1 MIGRV
6 LPHPY
11 NFTPLIAVA
20 LLSSYAFPNRLLAVI
35 TPLFG
40 FLLSDVIINNFI
52 YTGYYPDFII
62 FNSGMIWT
70 YGAVLIVAIFGSL
83 FLIINSCSEE
93 DPLPVNPGIAT
104 LISPFNQETCFD
116 GVSINDTQS
125 NVEFS
130 WAAASG
136 AISYEI
142 LISNLLTQSTQTYT
156 ANTNKTTIA
165 LTKAE
170 PYSWYVKSIG
180 ENGSTPSQ
188 SDLWRFYL
196 AGESTINYAPFPSEL
211 ISPRSGANVTPDIN
225 NQIILN
231 WSCSDVDGDLEQ
243 FLSLIHI

>member
-1 MIGRV
+1 MRKI
-6 LPHPY
+6 
-11 NFTPLIAVA
+11 A
-20 LLSSYAFPNRLLAVI
+20 LL
-35 TPLFG
+35 FG
-40 FLLSDVIINNFI
+40 
-52 YTGYYPDFII
+52 G
-62 FNSGMIWT
+62 
-70 YGAVLIVAIFGSL
+70 L
-83 FLIINSCSEE
+83 FLIIISCTEE
-93 DPLPVNPGIAT
+93 DPLPVNPGIAI
-104 LISPFNQETCFD
+104 LISPINQETCFD

-130 WAAASG
+130 WSAASD

-142 LISNLLTQSTQTYT
+142 VVSNLLTQSTQTYN
-156 ANTNKTTIA
+156 ASINQTTIA

-243 FLSLIHI
+243 FDLYLDENDGSTLNTSIKYEQQNTIVEVEVANNSTYFWKVIAIDTNGNESSSGVYSFRTN

>member
-1 MIGRV
+1 MRKIV
-6 LPHPY
+6 L
-11 NFTPLIAVA
+11 
-20 LLSSYAFPNRLLAVI
+20 
-35 TPLFG
+35 LFG
-40 FLLSDVIINNFI
+40 
-52 YTGYYPDFII
+52 G
-62 FNSGMIWT
+62 
-70 YGAVLIVAIFGSL
+70 L
-83 FLIINSCSEE
+83 FLIIISCSEE
-93 DPLPVNPGIAT
+93 DPLPVDPGIAT
-104 LISPFNQETCFD
+104 LISPINQETCFD

-130 WAAASG
+130 WSAASD

-142 LISNLLTQSTQTYT
+142 LVSNLLIQSTQTYT

-170 PYSWYVKSIG
+170 PYRWYVKSIG

-188 SDLWRFYL
+188 SDSWRFYL

-225 NQIILN
+225 NLIILN

-243 FLSLIHI
+243 FDVYLDENDGSTLNNSIKYEQQDTSIEVEVANNSTYFWKVIAIDMNGNESNSGVYSFRTN

>member
-1 MIGRV
+1 MRKI
-6 LPHPY
+6 
-11 NFTPLIAVA
+11 A
-20 LLSSYAFPNRLLAVI
+20 LL
-35 TPLFG
+35 FG
-40 FLLSDVIINNFI
+40 
-52 YTGYYPDFII
+52 G
-62 FNSGMIWT
+62 
-70 YGAVLIVAIFGSL
+70 L
-83 FLIINSCSEE
+83 FLIIISCTEE
-93 DPLPVNPGIAT
+93 DPLPVDPGIAI
-104 LISPFNQETCFD
+104 LISPINQETCFD

-125 NVEFS
+125 NIEFN
-130 WAAASG
+130 WFAASD

-142 LISNLLTQSTQTYT
+142 VVSNLLTQSTQTYN
-156 ANTNKTTIA
+156 ASTNQTTIA
-165 LTKAE
+165 LTRAE

-243 FLSLIHI
+243 FDLYLDENDGSTLNTSIKYEQQDTSVEVEVANNSTYFWKVIAIDTNGNESNSGVYSFRTN

>member
-1 MIGRV
+1 MRKI
-6 LPHPY
+6 
-11 NFTPLIAVA
+11 A
-20 LLSSYAFPNRLLAVI
+20 LL
-35 TPLFG
+35 FG
-40 FLLSDVIINNFI
+40 
-52 YTGYYPDFII
+52 G
-62 FNSGMIWT
+62 
-70 YGAVLIVAIFGSL
+70 L
-83 FLIINSCSEE
+83 FLIIISCTEE
-93 DPLPVNPGIAT
+93 DPLPVVDPGIAI
-104 LISPFNQETCFD
+104 LISPINQETCFD

-125 NVEFS
+125 NIEFN
-130 WAAASG
+130 WFAASD

-142 LISNLLTQSTQTYT
+142 VVSNLLTQSTQTYN
-156 ANTNKTTIA
+156 ASTNQTTIA
-165 LTKAE
+165 LTRAE

-243 FLSLIHI
+243 FDLYLDENNGSTLNTSIKYEQQDTSVEVEVANNSTYFWKVIAIDTNGNESSSGVYSFRTN

>member
-1 MIGRV
+1 MRKI
-6 LPHPY
+6 
-11 NFTPLIAVA
+11 A
-20 LLSSYAFPNRLLAVI
+20 LL
-35 TPLFG
+35 FG
-40 FLLSDVIINNFI
+40 
-52 YTGYYPDFII
+52 G
-62 FNSGMIWT
+62 
-70 YGAVLIVAIFGSL
+70 L
-83 FLIINSCSEE
+83 FLIIISCTEE
-93 DPLPVNPGIAT
+93 DPLPVNPGIAI
-104 LISPFNQETCFD
+104 LISPINQETCFD

-130 WAAASG
+130 WSAASD

-142 LISNLLTQSTQTYT
+142 VVSNLLTQSTQTYN
-156 ANTNKTTIA
+156 ASINQTTIA

-243 FLSLIHI
+243 FDLYLDENDGSTLNTSIKYEQQDTSVEVEVANNSTYFWKVIAIDTNGNESSSGVYSFRTN

>member
-1 MIGRV
+1 MRKIV
-6 LPHPY
+6 L
-11 NFTPLIAVA
+11 L
-20 LLSSYAFPNRLLAVI
+20 
-35 TPLFG
+35 
-40 FLLSDVIINNFI
+40 
-52 YTGYYPDFII
+52 
-62 FNSGMIWT
+62 
-70 YGAVLIVAIFGSL
+70 FGSL

-125 NVEFS
+125 NIEFN
-130 WAAASG
+130 WFAASD

-142 LISNLLTQSTQTYT
+142 VVSNLLTQSTQTYN
-156 ANTNKTTIA
+156 ASTNQTTIA
-165 LTKAE
+165 LTRAE

-243 FLSLIHI
+243 FDLYLDENDGSTLNTSIKYEQQDTSVEVEVADNSTYFWKVIAIDTNGNESSSGVYSFRTN

>member
-1 MIGRV
+1 MKKI
-6 LPHPY
+6 
-11 NFTPLIAVA
+11 
-20 LLSSYAFPNRLLAVI
+20 LL
-35 TPLFG
+35 LFG
-40 FLLSDVIINNFI
+40 C
-52 YTGYYPDFII
+52 
-62 FNSGMIWT
+62 
-70 YGAVLIVAIFGSL
+70 L

-93 DPLPVNPGIAT
+93 DPPPVNPGIAT
-104 LISPFNQETCFD
+104 LISPINQETCFD

-130 WAAASG
+130 WSAASD

-142 LISNLLTQSTQTYT
+142 LVSNLLTQSTQTYT
-156 ANTNKTTIA
+156 ANTNKTTVA

-188 SDLWRFYL
+188 SDSWRFYL
-196 AGESTINYAPFPSEL
+196 AGESIINYAPFPSEL

-231 WSCSDVDGDLEQ
+231 WSCSDVDGDLQEFEVYLDENDGSTLNTSIKYEQ
-243 FLSLIHI
+243 QDSNLEVEVANNSTYFWKVIAIDANGNKSNSGVYTFRTN

>member
-1 MIGRV
+1 MRKI
-6 LPHPY
+6 
-11 NFTPLIAVA
+11 
-20 LLSSYAFPNRLLAVI
+20 LL
-35 TPLFG
+35 LFG
-40 FLLSDVIINNFI
+40 
-52 YTGYYPDFII
+52 G
-62 FNSGMIWT
+62 
-70 YGAVLIVAIFGSL
+70 L

-104 LISPFNQETCFD
+104 LISPINQETCFD

-130 WAAASG
+130 WSAASD

-156 ANTNKTTIA
+156 ANTIKTTIA

-188 SDLWRFYL
+188 SDSWRFYL
-196 AGESTINYAPFPSEL
+196 AGEAVISYAPFPPEL
-211 ISPRSGANVTPDIN
+211 IFPRSGANITPDIN
-225 NQIILN
+225 NLVTLN
-231 WSCSDVDGDLEQ
+231 WSCSDVDGDLEEFEIYLDENDGSTLNTSIKYEQ
-243 FLSLIHI
+243 QDSSIDLEVANNSTYFWKIIAIDANGNKSNSGVYTFRTN

>member
-1 MIGRV
+1 MRKIV
-6 LPHPY
+6 L
-11 NFTPLIAVA
+11 
-20 LLSSYAFPNRLLAVI
+20 
-35 TPLFG
+35 LFG
-40 FLLSDVIINNFI
+40 
-52 YTGYYPDFII
+52 G
-62 FNSGMIWT
+62 
-70 YGAVLIVAIFGSL
+70 L
-83 FLIINSCSEE
+83 FLIIISCSEE
-93 DPLPVNPGIAT
+93 DPLPVDPGIAT
-104 LISPFNQETCFD
+104 LISPINQETCFD

-125 NVEFS
+125 NVEFNWS
-130 WAAASG
+130 AASD

-142 LISNLLTQSTQTYT
+142 LVSNLLIQSTQTYT

-188 SDLWRFYL
+188 SDSWRFYL

-225 NQIILN
+225 NLIILN

-243 FLSLIHI
+243 FDVYLDENDGSTLNNSIKYEQQDTSIEVEVANNSTYFWKIIAIDTNGNVSNSGVYSFRTN

>member
-1 MIGRV
+1 MRK
-6 LPHPY
+6 
-11 NFTPLIAVA
+11 IAS
-20 LLSSYAFPNRLLAVI
+20 L
-35 TPLFG
+35 
-40 FLLSDVIINNFI
+40 
-52 YTGYYPDFII
+52 
-62 FNSGMIWT
+62 
-70 YGAVLIVAIFGSL
+70 YGGL
-83 FLIINSCSEE
+83 FLIIISCTEE
-93 DPLPVNPGIAT
+93 DPLPVDPGIAI
-104 LISPFNQETCFD
+104 LISPINQETCFD

-125 NVEFS
+125 NIEFS
-130 WAAASG
+130 WSAASD

-142 LISNLLTQSTQTYT
+142 VVSNLLTQSTQTYN
-156 ANTNKTTIA
+156 ASTNQTTIA

-243 FLSLIHI
+243 FDLYLDENDGSTLNTSIKYEQQDTSVEVEVANNSTYFWKVIAIDTNGNESSSGVYSFRTN

>member
-1 MIGRV
+1 MRKI
-6 LPHPY
+6 
-11 NFTPLIAVA
+11 A
-20 LLSSYAFPNRLLAVI
+20 LL
-35 TPLFG
+35 FG
-40 FLLSDVIINNFI
+40 
-52 YTGYYPDFII
+52 G
-62 FNSGMIWT
+62 
-70 YGAVLIVAIFGSL
+70 L
-83 FLIINSCSEE
+83 FLIIISCTEE
-93 DPLPVNPGIAT
+93 DPLPVDPGIAI
-104 LISPFNQETCFD
+104 LISPINQETCFD

-125 NVEFS
+125 NIEFN
-130 WAAASG
+130 WFAASD

-142 LISNLLTQSTQTYT
+142 VVSNLLTQSTQTYT
-156 ANTNKTTIA
+156 ANTNQTTIA
-165 LTKAE
+165 LTRAE

-243 FLSLIHI
+243 FDLYLDENDGSTLNTSIKYEQQDTSVEVEVADNSTYFWKVIAIDTNGNESSSGVYSFRTN

>member
-1 MIGRV
+1 MRKI
-6 LPHPY
+6 
-11 NFTPLIAVA
+11 A
-20 LLSSYAFPNRLLAVI
+20 LL
-35 TPLFG
+35 FG
-40 FLLSDVIINNFI
+40 
-52 YTGYYPDFII
+52 G
-62 FNSGMIWT
+62 
-70 YGAVLIVAIFGSL
+70 L
-83 FLIINSCSEE
+83 FLIIISCTEE
-93 DPLPVNPGIAT
+93 DPLPVDPGIAI
-104 LISPFNQETCFD
+104 LISPINQETCFD

-125 NVEFS
+125 NIEFN
-130 WAAASG
+130 WFAASD

-142 LISNLLTQSTQTYT
+142 VVSNLLTQSTQTYN
-156 ANTNKTTIA
+156 ASTNQTTIA
-165 LTKAE
+165 LTRAE

-243 FLSLIHI
+243 FDLYLDENNGSTLNTSIKYEQQDTSVEVEVANNSTYFWKVIAIDTNGNESSSGVYSFRTN

>member
-1 MIGRV
+1 MRKI
-6 LPHPY
+6 
-11 NFTPLIAVA
+11 A
-20 LLSSYAFPNRLLAVI
+20 LL
-35 TPLFG
+35 FG
-40 FLLSDVIINNFI
+40 
-52 YTGYYPDFII
+52 G
-62 FNSGMIWT
+62 
-70 YGAVLIVAIFGSL
+70 L
-83 FLIINSCSEE
+83 FLIIISCTEE
-93 DPLPVNPGIAT
+93 DPLPVDPGIAI
-104 LISPFNQETCFD
+104 LISPINQETCFD

-125 NVEFS
+125 NIEFN
-130 WAAASG
+130 WFAASD

-142 LISNLLTQSTQTYT
+142 VVSNLLTQSTQTYN
-156 ANTNKTTIA
+156 ASTNQTTIA

-243 FLSLIHI
+243 FDLYLDENDGSTLNTSIKYEQQDTSVEVEVADNSTYFWKVIAIDTNGNESSSGVYSFRTN

>member
-1 MIGRV
+1 MRKI
-6 LPHPY
+6 
-11 NFTPLIAVA
+11 A
-20 LLSSYAFPNRLLAVI
+20 LL
-35 TPLFG
+35 FG
-40 FLLSDVIINNFI
+40 
-52 YTGYYPDFII
+52 G
-62 FNSGMIWT
+62 
-70 YGAVLIVAIFGSL
+70 L
-83 FLIINSCSEE
+83 FLIIISCTEE
-93 DPLPVNPGIAT
+93 DPLPVDPGIAI
-104 LISPFNQETCFD
+104 LISPINQETCFD

-125 NVEFS
+125 NIEFN
-130 WAAASG
+130 WFAASD

-142 LISNLLTQSTQTYT
+142 VVSNLLTQSTQTYN
-156 ANTNKTTIA
+156 ASTNQTTIA

-243 FLSLIHI
+243 FDLYLDENDGSTLNTSIKYEQQDTSVEVEVANNSTYFWKVIAIDTNGNESSSGVYSFRTN

>member
-1 MIGRV
+1 MRKIV
-6 LPHPY
+6 L
-11 NFTPLIAVA
+11 L
-20 LLSSYAFPNRLLAVI
+20 
-35 TPLFG
+35 
-40 FLLSDVIINNFI
+40 
-52 YTGYYPDFII
+52 
-62 FNSGMIWT
+62 
-70 YGAVLIVAIFGSL
+70 FGSL

-130 WAAASG
+130 WSAASD

-165 LTKAE
+165 LNKAE

-188 SDLWRFYL
+188 SDSWRFYL
-196 AGESTINYAPFPSEL
+196 AGEAIINYAPFPPEL
-211 ISPRSGANVTPDIN
+211 ISPRSGANVTPDVN
-225 NQIILN
+225 NLIILN
-231 WSCSDVDGDLEQ
+231 WSCSDVDGDLEKFEVYLDDNDGSTLNTSIKYEQ
-243 FLSLIHI
+243 QDSSLEVEVANDSPYFWKIIAIDANGNKSNSGVYTFRTN

>member
-1 MIGRV
+1 MRKI
-6 LPHPY
+6 
-11 NFTPLIAVA
+11 A
-20 LLSSYAFPNRLLAVI
+20 LL
-35 TPLFG
+35 FG
-40 FLLSDVIINNFI
+40 
-52 YTGYYPDFII
+52 G
-62 FNSGMIWT
+62 
-70 YGAVLIVAIFGSL
+70 L
-83 FLIINSCSEE
+83 FLIIISCTEE
-93 DPLPVNPGIAT
+93 DPLPVDPGIAI
-104 LISPFNQETCFD
+104 LISPINQETCFD

-125 NVEFS
+125 NIEFN
-130 WAAASG
+130 WFAASD

-142 LISNLLTQSTQTYT
+142 VVSNLLTQSTQTYN
-156 ANTNKTTIA
+156 ASTNQTTIA
-165 LTKAE
+165 LTRAE

-243 FLSLIHI
+243 FDLYLDENDGSTLNTSIKYEQQDTSVEVEVANNSTYFWKVIAIDTNGNESSSGVYSFRTN

>member
-1 MIGRV
+1 MRKI
-6 LPHPY
+6 
-11 NFTPLIAVA
+11 A
-20 LLSSYAFPNRLLAVI
+20 LL
-35 TPLFG
+35 FG
-40 FLLSDVIINNFI
+40 
-52 YTGYYPDFII
+52 G
-62 FNSGMIWT
+62 
-70 YGAVLIVAIFGSL
+70 L
-83 FLIINSCSEE
+83 FLIIISCTEE
-93 DPLPVNPGIAT
+93 DPLPVDPGIAI
-104 LISPFNQETCFD
+104 LISPINQETCFD

-125 NVEFS
+125 NIEFN
-130 WAAASG
+130 WFAASD

-142 LISNLLTQSTQTYT
+142 VVSNLLTQSTQTYN
-156 ANTNKTTIA
+156 ASTNQTTIA
-165 LTKAE
+165 LTRAE

-243 FLSLIHI
+243 FDLYLDENDGSTLNTSIKYEQQDTSVEVEVADNSTYFWKVIAIDTNGNESSSGVYSFRTN

>member
-1 MIGRV
+1 MRKI
-6 LPHPY
+6 
-11 NFTPLIAVA
+11 A
-20 LLSSYAFPNRLLAVI
+20 LL
-35 TPLFG
+35 FG
-40 FLLSDVIINNFI
+40 
-52 YTGYYPDFII
+52 G
-62 FNSGMIWT
+62 
-70 YGAVLIVAIFGSL
+70 L
-83 FLIINSCSEE
+83 FLIIISCTEE
-93 DPLPVNPGIAT
+93 DPLPVDPGIAI
-104 LISPFNQETCFD
+104 LISPINQETCFD

-125 NVEFS
+125 NIEFS
-130 WAAASG
+130 WSVASD

-142 LISNLLTQSTQTYT
+142 IVSNLLTQSTQTYT
-156 ANTNKTTIA
+156 ANTNQTTIA

-243 FLSLIHI
+243 FDLYLDENDGSTLNTSIKYEQQDTSVEVEVANNSTYFWKVIAIDTNGNESSSGVYSFRTN

>member
-1 MIGRV
+1 MRKI
-6 LPHPY
+6 
-11 NFTPLIAVA
+11 
-20 LLSSYAFPNRLLAVI
+20 LL
-35 TPLFG
+35 LF
-40 FLLSDVIINNFI
+40 VC
-52 YTGYYPDFII
+52 
-62 FNSGMIWT
+62 
-70 YGAVLIVAIFGSL
+70 L

-104 LISPFNQETCFD
+104 LISPINQETCFD

-130 WAAASG
+130 WSEASD

-188 SDLWRFYL
+188 SDSWRFYL
-196 AGESTINYAPFPSEL
+196 AGESIINYAPFPSEL
-211 ISPRSGANVTPDIN
+211 IFPRSGANVTPDIN

-231 WSCSDVDGDLEQ
+231 WRCSDVDGDLEEFEVYLDEKDGSTLNTSIKYEQ
-243 FLSLIHI
+243 QDSNLEVEVANNSTYFWKIIAIDANGNESNSGVYTFRTN

>member
-1 MIGRV
+1 MRKI
-6 LPHPY
+6 
-11 NFTPLIAVA
+11 A
-20 LLSSYAFPNRLLAVI
+20 LL
-35 TPLFG
+35 FG
-40 FLLSDVIINNFI
+40 
-52 YTGYYPDFII
+52 G
-62 FNSGMIWT
+62 
-70 YGAVLIVAIFGSL
+70 L
-83 FLIINSCSEE
+83 FLIIISCTEE
-93 DPLPVNPGIAT
+93 DPLPVDPGIAI
-104 LISPFNQETCFD
+104 LISPINQETCFD

-125 NVEFS
+125 NIEFS
-130 WAAASG
+130 WSVASD

-142 LISNLLTQSTQTYT
+142 IVSNLLTQSTQTYT
-156 ANTNKTTIA
+156 ANTNQTTIA

-243 FLSLIHI
+243 FDLYLDENDGSTLNTSIKYEQQDTSVEVEVADNSTYFWKVIAIDTNGNESSSGVYSFRTN